1 MTEPI
6 DIHTMSQEPSQIPAW
21 RRLLELCVFVALSTL
36 VVFVLSAIGLV
47 LYTQGTA
54 GTGDVTVVIPVGS
67 SELITDGENVLDVPP
82 VWTFSTDDTLTLDN
96 RDLVAHTLGDQSV
109 AANQSLVIV
118 MDLPSD
124 RDLPTTLHPLGVV
137 TVNVEPSGYDFSLIA
152 YPTFA
157 FGISVG
163 IIVYVGFSIAR
174 AMGRHDDEDWV
185 DR

>member
-1 MTEPI
+1 MAAAV
-6 DIHTMSQEPSQIPAW
+6 DK
-21 RRLLELCVFVALSTL
+21 ELHELGNGIYA
-36 VVFVLSAIGLV
+36 
-47 LYTQGTA
+47 YTQLPGSWGWSNA
-54 GTGDVTVVIPVGS
+54 G
-67 SELITDGENVLDVPP
+67 LITDGENVLDVPP

-96 RDLVAHTLGDQSV
+96 RDIVEHTLGDHSV
-109 AANQSLVIV
+109 APSQSLLVV
-118 MDLPSD
+118 MDTLSN

-137 TVNVEPSGYDFSLIA
+137 TLNVEPSGYDFSLIA

-174 AMGRHDDEDWV
+174 AMGRHDEEDWV

>member
-1 MTEPI
+1 MTHEPRR
-6 DIHTMSQEPSQIPAW
+6 IPGW
-21 RRLLELCVFVALSTL
+21 RRLLELLVFVAVSTL

-67 SELITDGENVLDVPP
+67 SELIIDGENVLDVPP
-82 VWTFSTDDTLTLDN
+82 VWTFATDDTLTLDN
-96 RDLVAHTLGDQSV
+96 RDLVEHTLGDRFV
-109 AANQSLVIV
+109 APNQSLLIV
-118 MDLPSD
+118 MDVPSD

-137 TVNVEPSGYDFSLIA
+137 TVNVEPSGFDFSLIA

-157 FGISVG
+157 FGITVG
-163 IIVYVGFSIAR
+163 IIVYVGFSIAP

>member
-1 MTEPI
+1 MTGPL
-6 DIHTMSQEPSQIPAW
+6 DSHTVSQEPKRIATW
-21 RRLLELCVFVALSTL
+21 RRLLELLVFVALSTL
-36 VVFVLSAIGLV
+36 LVFVLSTTALV

-67 SELITDGENVLDVPP
+67 SELISDGENVLDVPP
-82 VWTFSTDDTLTLDN
+82 VWAFSTDDTLTLDN
-96 RDLVAHTLGDQSV
+96 RDLVEHTLGDQSV

-118 MDLPSD
+118 MDVPSD
-124 RDLPTTLHPLGVV
+124 RDLPTTLHPLGIV
-137 TVNVEPSGYDFSLIA
+137 TVSVEPSGYDFSLIA